1 MNAAPAPAPKFTRG
15 STMRHV
21 AAMTATGSIGL
32 MAIFVVDFLNLFYI
46 AMLGEQ
52 ELAAA
57 IGYAGTVLFFTVS
70 LCIGITIAGTALVS
84 RAFGARRREEGRRLA
99 TSSLVVMPAT
109 PLMGLGMA
117 CSGVLRAA
125 GDAKRA
131 MYVTLAG
138 GVFTAVCDPLLIFG
152 FGWGVDGAA
161 ITSVL
166 SRFALVGVGFHGC
179 LRAHSLLARLDL

>member
-1 MNAAPAPAPKFTRG
+1 MNAAVASPAPKLTQG

-21 AAMTATGSIGL
+21 AVMTATGSIGL

-46 AMLGEQ
+46 SLLGQQ

-99 TSSLVVMPAT
+99 TSSIVFMTVITTVLSLACLPLLAPILTLFGATGTTHAIAWRFLLIVMPAT
-109 PLMGLGMA
+109 PLM
-117 CSGVLRAA
+117 
-125 GDAKRA
+125 
-131 MYVTLAG
+131 
-138 GVFTAVCDPLLIFG
+138 
-152 FGWGVDGAA
+152 
-161 ITSVL
+161 
-166 SRFALVGVGFHGC
+166 
-179 LRAHSLLARLDL
+179 